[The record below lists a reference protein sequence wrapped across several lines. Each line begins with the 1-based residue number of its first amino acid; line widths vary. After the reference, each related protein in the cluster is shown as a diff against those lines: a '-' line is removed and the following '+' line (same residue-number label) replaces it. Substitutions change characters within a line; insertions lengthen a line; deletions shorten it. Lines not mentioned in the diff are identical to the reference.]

1 MIKSPI
7 FPALSLSS
15 IIWFT
20 TSTFPKDSCTTLCVH
35 VETRARLSV
44 TILLLNFL
52 WRSALSKSFLSCYF
66 ILLVTW
72 KRNVERVRDKWLHSK
87 QMWKGEEQ
95 NYMLHYSIGL
105 LEVPKSKVKWKY
117 VKVHTRKT
125 VFNVHPLSHFP
136 LKFSQRTEGVPLFPI
151 NRFDFVTTFVSTLS
165 SFCWILKLLI
175 SPAAVRSYLVCQIP
189 SSSHQNQ
196 YPEVCSLSSS
206 KVLHTLPSL
215 PAGSS
220 ILLIPSSSYSSVG
233 AAQQL

>member
-1 MIKSPI
+1 MTVGAEQVI
-7 FPALSLSS
+7 
-15 IIWFT
+15 
-20 TSTFPKDSCTTLCVH
+20 
-35 VETRARLSV
+35 SV
-44 TILLLNFL
+44 ML
-52 WRSALSKSFLSCYF
+52 
-66 ILLVTW
+66 
-72 KRNVERVRDKWLHSK
+72 LHSFSHMEK
-87 QMWKGEEQ
+87 ECGESERQVVALQADVRGGKGEEQ

-136 LKFSQRTEGVPLFPI
+136 LKFSQRTKGVPLFPI

-206 KVLHTLPSL
+206 KVLHALPSL